1 MVEYDY
7 NDDLNEFYDN
17 LLSVL
22 KEIFKLNNNRN

>member
-17 LLSVL
+17 LLNVL
-22 KEIFKLNNNRN
+22 KEIFKLNNNKI